1 MNYIFLTAIVLLSG
15 CVGPPDY
22 ADGLLENKPA
32 IINDTDYFSLSLLG
46 DKYDANNDWS
56 LLMDLIEDDRILVTT
71 VVKDVV
77 LSSSDSTYLYMI
89 NDQSDTV
96 FTAGIFSDLISRN
109 EFDVVEFGLPKK
121 VVLNCNNFTGRIEF
135 QLIKI

>member
-22 ADGLLENKPA
+22 ADGLLENNPA
-32 IINDTDYFSLSLLG
+32 IVNDTDYFSLSLLG
-46 DKYDANNDWS
+46 DKYDASDDWN
-56 LLMDLIEDDRILVTT
+56 LLMDLTEDDRILVTT

-77 LSSSDSTYLYMI
+77 ASSDSTYLYMI

-121 VVLNCNNFTGRIEF
+121 VVLSCNNFTGRIEF

>member
-1 MNYIFLTAIVLLSG
+1 M
-15 CVGPPDY
+15 GPPDY
-22 ADGLLENKPA
+22 ADGLIENKPA
-32 IINDTDYFSLSLLG
+32 IVNDTDYFSLSLLG
-46 DKYDANNDWS
+46 DKYDASDDWN
-56 LLMDLIEDDRILVTT
+56 LLMDLTEDDRILVTT

-77 LSSSDSTYLYMI
+77 ASSPDSTYLYMI

-109 EFDVVEFGLPKK
+109 EFDVIEFGLPKK
-121 VVLNCNNFTGRIEF
+121 VVLNCNNFTGRIEL

>member
-1 MNYIFLTAIVLLSG
+1 MVLLSG

-22 ADGLLENKPA
+22 ADGLIENKPA
-32 IINDTDYFSLSLLG
+32 IVNDTDYFSLSLLG
-46 DKYDANNDWS
+46 DKYDASDDWN
-56 LLMDLIEDDRILVTT
+56 LLMDLTEDDRILVTT

-77 LSSSDSTYLYMI
+77 ASSDSTYLYMI

-109 EFDVVEFGLPKK
+109 EIDVIELGLPKK
-121 VVLNCNNFTGRIEF
+121 VVLICNSFTGRIEF
-135 QLIKI
+135 QLIKIQ